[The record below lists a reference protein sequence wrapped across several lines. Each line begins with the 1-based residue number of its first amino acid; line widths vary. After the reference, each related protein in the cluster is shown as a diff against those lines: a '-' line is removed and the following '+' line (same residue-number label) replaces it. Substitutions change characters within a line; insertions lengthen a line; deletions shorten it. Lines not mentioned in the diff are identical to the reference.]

1 MYTQVAII
9 ETSNASFIHR
19 GINYCYKMGKN
30 YFKKN
35 HPMKGNINTMT
46 CCMVRAPI
54 LILYVYFPVAS
65 SLEKARL

>member
-19 GINYCYKMGKN
+19 GIKYCYKMGKN
-30 YFKKN
+30 YFKN

-46 CCMVRAPI
+46 CCMAKASI
-54 LILYVYFPVAS
+54 LMLYVYLPVAS
-65 SLEKARL
+65 SWEKARL